1 MNSLTVVDPER
12 FLGSVRWRQ
21 LFDMDEQIHAQ
32 IARLESDVQ
41 HIHIVVSDIK
51 VDLRRTNDKIDA
63 TNSRVDVLRDKLEQG
78 FREVNARVDGV
89 QERLTG
95 KIEGVREDLTQRIEG
110 VREGLTQKIG
120 GVREDLTQKIE
131 GVRGELTQKIESV
144 REDLTQK
151 IEGVRGELTQRIESV
166 REDLTQKIEG
176 VRVDLTQ
183 RIEGVREDLT
193 QKIEGVREDLTS
205 VRHDIASMKVW
216 AMGLYFALAGS
227 LLFVMAKGFKWL

>member
-95 KIEGVREDLTQRIEG
+95 KIEGVREDLTQ
-110 VREGLTQKIG
+110 
-120 GVREDLTQKIE
+120 
-131 GVRGELTQKIESV
+131 
-144 REDLTQK
+144 
-151 IEGVRGELTQRIESV
+151 
-166 REDLTQKIEG
+166 
-176 VRVDLTQ
+176 
-183 RIEGVREDLT
+183 
-193 QKIEGVREDLTS
+193 KIEGVREDLTS

>member
-1 MNSLTVVDPER
+1 MNSLPVVDPER

-21 LFDMDEQIHAQ
+21 LFDMDEQIQAQ

-41 HIHIVVSDIK
+41 HIHTVVSDIK

-78 FREVNARVDGV
+78 IRDVSTRMDGLH
-89 QERLTG
+89 QKQAE
-95 KIEGVREDLTQRIEG
+95 KSEGVRQDL
-110 VREGLTQKIG
+110 LQKIED
-120 GVREDLTQKIE
+120 VREDLTQKIE
-131 GVRGELTQKIESV
+131 GVR
-144 REDLTQK
+144 EDLTRK
-151 IEGVRGELTQRIESV
+151 IEGVREELTQ
-166 REDLTQKIEG
+166 K
-176 VRVDLTQ
+176 
-183 RIEGVREDLT
+183 IEGVREDLT
-193 QKIEGVREDLTS
+193 QKIEGVREDLMS

>member
-95 KIEGVREDLTQRIEG
+95 KIEGVRE
-110 VREGLTQKIG
+110 
-120 GVREDLTQKIE
+120 
-131 GVRGELTQKIESV
+131 
-144 REDLTQK
+144 
-151 IEGVRGELTQRIESV
+151 ELTQRIES
-166 REDLTQKIEG
+166 
-176 VRVDLTQ
+176 
-183 RIEGVREDLT
+183 VREDLT

>member
-131 GVRGELTQKIESV
+131 GL
-144 REDLTQK
+144 
-151 IEGVRGELTQRIESV
+151 
-166 REDLTQKIEG
+166 
-176 VRVDLTQ
+176 
-183 RIEGVREDLT
+183 
-193 QKIEGVREDLTS
+193 REDLTS

>member
-95 KIEGVREDLTQRIEG
+95 KIEGVREE
-110 VREGLTQKIG
+110 
-120 GVREDLTQKIE
+120 
-131 GVRGELTQKIESV
+131 
-144 REDLTQK
+144 
-151 IEGVRGELTQRIESV
+151 
-166 REDLTQKIEG
+166 
-176 VRVDLTQ
+176 
-183 RIEGVREDLT
+183 LT

>member
-41 HIHIVVSDIK
+41 HIHTVVSDIK

-78 FREVNARVDGV
+78 IRDVSARMDGLH
-89 QERLTG
+89 EKRAE
-95 KIEGVREDLTQRIEG
+95 KSEGVRQDLSRKIED
-110 VREGLTQKIG
+110 
-120 GVREDLTQKIE
+120 VREDLTQKIE
-131 GVRGELTQKIESV
+131 GL

-151 IEGVRGELTQRIESV
+151 
-166 REDLTQKIEG
+166 
-176 VRVDLTQ
+176 
-183 RIEGVREDLT
+183 IEGVREDLT
-193 QKIEGVREDLTS
+193 QKIEGVREDLTQKIEGVREDLTT

-216 AMGLYFALAGS
+216 AMGLYFALASS

>member
-12 FLGSVRWRQ
+12 FLGSVRWRP

-41 HIHIVVSDIK
+41 HIHTVVSDIK

-95 KIEGVREDLTQRIEG
+95 KIEGVR
-110 VREGLTQKIG
+110 
-120 GVREDLTQKIE
+120 
-131 GVRGELTQKIESV
+131 GELTQKIESV
-144 REDLTQK
+144 REDLTQ
-151 IEGVRGELTQRIESV
+151 R
-166 REDLTQKIEG
+166 
-176 VRVDLTQ
+176 
-183 RIEGVREDLT
+183 
-193 QKIEGVREDLTS
+193 IEGVREDLTS

-216 AMGLYFALAGS
+216 AMGLYFALASS

>member
-78 FREVNARVDGV
+78 FREVNARMDGV

-95 KIEGVREDLTQRIEG
+95 KIEGVREDLTQKIEG
-110 VREGLTQKIG
+110 VRE
-120 GVREDLTQKIE
+120 E
-131 GVRGELTQKIESV
+131 
-144 REDLTQK
+144 
-151 IEGVRGELTQRIESV
+151 
-166 REDLTQKIEG
+166 
-176 VRVDLTQ
+176 
-183 RIEGVREDLT
+183 LT